1 MRDLCCV
8 FKIYPIWGDI
18 RVPIPLML
26 YFCIFFLLSTFPDI
40 IFLPPTSHYFTFFL
54 TPILHIQKCAI
65 PHHVYVYNKPLI
77 YKCST
82 VLIFTDITP
91 KCTWY
96 FALMYI
102 LSTYDLNVQVFISV
116 LHVWLTDEKSGIFF
130 LQGEYTNMYKSSRT
144 N

>member
-1 MRDLCCV
+1 MVVEGSLLCLQN
-8 FKIYPIWGDI
+8 
-18 RVPIPLML
+18 IPHMGWHKSANSPYALFL
-26 YFCIFFLLSTFPDI
+26 YFFPTVHFSQISCFYPLHPI
-40 IFLPPTSHYFTFFL
+40 ISPFFL

-130 LQGEYTNMYKSSRT
+130 LQG
-144 N
+144 